1 MKYYAIRE
9 SWPITNPRNLFMYNS
24 LMKTDKKW
32 IFAERNSRYAGYAHL
47 LILIVWLVVVGLLK
61 EGNRIFLILVV
72 FTIVINKKKPGK
84 KLSIYFIVLYT
95 RKSVSRKVS
104 ITWLWISVL
113 FGDDCMT
120 EDQVDNKEI
129 ISKDALFFLLLF
141 WLFRWT

>member
-32 IFAERNSRYAGYAHL
+32 IFAERNSNYAGYAHL

-72 FTIVINKKKPGK
+72 FTIVINKKKCK

-95 RKSVSRKVS
+95 RKSVSRKAS

-120 EDQVDNKEI
+120 EDQKPVT
-129 ISKDALFFLLLF
+129 SA
-141 WLFRWT
+141 T